1 MCVLCLTAF
10 SYFEMANPR
19 VWDGSIQVISK
30 IINIKTVMYSFCLLR
45 KVILTRFII
54 FHSGISL
61 STGFRW
67 SKVFILFCYPSFIS
81 PSCIPHLLKMSARD
95 LFYAVEIHRGIRGG
109 ACTQEPYSPVRET
122 KYESEIIHYYSS
134 LFIECYTIKDDS
146 T

>member
-1 MCVLCLTAF
+1 ML
-10 SYFEMANPR
+10 
-19 VWDGSIQVISK
+19 SIQ
-30 IINIKTVMYSFCLLR
+30 FL
-45 KVILTRFII
+45 FP
-54 FHSGISL
+54 
-61 STGFRW
+61 STFLHRVVLGPF
-67 SKVFILFCYPSFIS
+67 
-81 PSCIPHLLKMSARD
+81 PHLLKMSARD